1 MQTPRPDLSP
11 ISTEIPRGLIYTS
24 ALTCGVLAALA
35 LQIYLNRAGFDLVGL
50 WGNLLSAKALQL
62 RTAGPWWATAGLAF
76 VVSGAIAAVLSR
88 APLPWRRFRGLRWLA
103 GAGIVALLADV
114 GHMAAAPE
122 GVSVGGNVAA
132 TLGALGL
139 AALMALFGA
148 YFTVRR

>member
-1 MQTPRPDLSP
+1 
-11 ISTEIPRGLIYTS
+11 
-24 ALTCGVLAALA
+24 
-35 LQIYLNRAGFDLVGL
+35 
-50 WGNLLSAKALQL
+50 LSAKALQV

-76 VVSGAIAAVLSR
+76 LVSGATAAVLSR
-88 APLPWRRFRGLRWLA
+88 APLPWRRFRLLRWLA